1 MSPPTRASRR
11 GAREIRAIPL
21 LTLACALLLTLACAL
36 PRPYEPP
43 WDAGVTTLP
52 IRDSYA
58 RARIEMVAAVNEDR
72 GRHGLPAVAL
82 DSLATVVAQ
91 SHAEEMAAGGWLSH
105 FTAAGLAPYERFA
118 AAGGTGHVL
127 ENVFRS
133 QERSRTQLPA
143 EVIWERF
150 DIREA
155 EGWLMASEGHRKT
168 ILDRW
173 HSRIGVGIALDARRG
188 AVYVVQEFVTAA
200 ATIEPPGRVL
210 PGQEAAVS
218 GRMRIEGARPLML
231 VLSREPLVRDW
242 VASGDL
248 PPGGSYPDGG
258 SDALV
263 IPPWAIRWNP
273 GDRSF
278 GLRLRIGRGLDE
290 ARWYGVL
297 YAAPEQ
303 AVVRAMSDRQ
313 ADTGI
318 GWPAA
323 AFVVEV
329 L

>member
-1 MSPPTRASRR
+1 MRFLAAAARRAVRAPLA
-11 GAREIRAIPL
+11 GALVA
-21 LTLACALLLTLACAL
+21 LACAL
-36 PRPYEPP
+36 PRPYEAPP
-43 WDAGVTTLP
+43 DAGVTTVP

-72 GRHGLPAVAL
+72 GRRGLPAVVL
-82 DSLATVVAQ
+82 DSLATIVAQ
-91 SHAEEMAAGGWLSH
+91 GHAEEMAAGGWLSH
-105 FTAAGLAPYERFA
+105 FNAAGLAPYERYA

-133 QERSRTQLPA
+133 QERSRSAWPA
-143 EVIWERF
+143 EVLWERF

-155 EGWLMASEGHRKT
+155 EGWLMSSEGHRST
-168 ILDRW
+168 ILDPH
-173 HSRIGVGIALDARRG
+173 HSRIGVGIALDAGRG

-218 GRMRIEGARPLML
+218 GRMRTPDARPLML
-231 VLSREPLVRDW
+231 VLTREPLVRDW
-242 VASGDL
+242 VASGRR
-248 PPGGSYPDGG
+248 PPGGSYSDGG
-258 SDALV
+258 SDALI

-273 GDRSF
+273 DDRSF
-278 GLRLRIGRGLDE
+278 GLRLKIGRGIDE

-297 YAAPEQ
+297 YAAPEEK
-303 AVVRAMSDRQ
+303 VLRALSLRR

>member
-1 MSPPTRASRR
+1 MAV
-11 GAREIRAIPL
+11 PL
-21 LTLACALLLTLACAL
+21 LALACAL

-52 IRDSYA
+52 IRDAYA

-72 GRHGLPAVAL
+72 AQRGLSAVVL

-105 FTAAGLAPYERFA
+105 FNSAGLAPYERFA

-133 QERSRTQLPA
+133 QERTRTPLPA
-143 EVIWERF
+143 EVLWERF

-155 EGWLMASEGHRKT
+155 QGWLMASEGHRQT
-168 ILDRW
+168 ILDPW
-173 HSRIGVGIALDARRG
+173 HTRIGVGVALDPRRG

-210 PGQEAAVS
+210 PGQEAPLS
-218 GRMRIEGARPLML
+218 GRMWIDGARPLML
-231 VLSREPLVRDW
+231 VLTREPLVRDW
-242 VASGDL
+242 VGSGDH

-273 GDRSF
+273 TDRSF
-278 GLRLRIGRGLDE
+278 GLRLRMGRGTDE
-290 ARWYGVL
+290 SRWYGVL
-297 YAAPEQ
+297 YAAPEE
-303 AVVRAMSDRQ
+303 AVARAMSNRR
-313 ADTGI
+313 ADTGL